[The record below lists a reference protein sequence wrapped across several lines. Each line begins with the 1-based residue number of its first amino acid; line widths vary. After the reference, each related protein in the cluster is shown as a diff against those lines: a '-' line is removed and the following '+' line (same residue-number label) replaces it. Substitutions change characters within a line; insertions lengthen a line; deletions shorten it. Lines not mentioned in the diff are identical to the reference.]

1 MTRPFRSLGLTIVL
15 ALSSVGLMAQR
26 PNNVDMQ
33 RAATIVARIV
43 RNTDTFQRN
52 LDQNAPANRRY
63 NDRTDIAFLVSDF
76 SDSISHLQDHVSRRI
91 ALTADVED
99 ALARASAIDRATRAN
114 RLNVTAGN
122 SWQTIRRDLDRLAT
136 MYDVAWDWNNTG
148 YTPVAP
154 PVDSYHRLS
163 GTYALDRSR
172 SDNAQTVADRATRT
186 LPASTRDRVN
196 QNLRARLEAPETIS
210 IDRNESRVTLAS
222 SSGQRITFDA
232 NGNPQTERDVNG
244 RSITTR
250 ATIYGDQIRVDTNGD
265 RGTDFTVTF
274 EPLNNGRDLRVTR
287 QLSSD
292 AMATNVT
299 STSIYR
305 KTSDQP
311 TWNLPDTRDNNR
323 NNYPPAN
330 YPPASYPGSSRSG
343 YGIPNGTRLI
353 ATMDS
358 PLDSNTIRD
367 GDRFT
372 LTVQSP
378 SEFDGAVIDG
388 IVSKTSSGGVLNRA
402 DMVLNFDRVRL
413 RNGQSYPF
421 SAILESV
428 RMPDGSNVKVNNE
441 GSIGGQGQ
449 NDQVITR
456 GAIGAALG
464 GIIGA
469 IAGGGKGAAI
479 GAVLGGAGGAS
490 TVFIEGRND
499 LQMPRGTELSLTV
512 TGGGGSE

>member
-1 MTRPFRSLGLTIVL
+1 MNRPLRSLGLTIVL

-26 PNNVDMQ
+26 PNNVDIQ
-33 RAATIVARIV
+33 RAATIVARIA
-43 RNTDTFQRN
+43 RNTDTLQRN
-52 LDQNAPANRRY
+52 VDQNAPVNRRY
-63 NDRTDIAFLVSDF
+63 NDRNDIGFLVSDF
-76 SDSISHLQDHVSRRI
+76 SDAVSHLRDHVSRRT

-99 ALARASAIDRATRAN
+99 VLARSSAVDRYMRAN
-114 RLNVTAGN
+114 RLNATAES
-122 SWQTIRRDLDRLAT
+122 SWQTIRRDLDTLAA

-154 PVDSYHRLS
+154 PVDSYHRLT
-163 GTYALDRSR
+163 GTYQLDRSR
-172 SDNAQTVADRATRT
+172 SDDAQTVIDRATRT
-186 LPASTRDRVN
+186 LPAGTRDRVS
-196 QNLRARLEAPETIS
+196 QNLRARLAAPETIS
-210 IDRNESRVTLAS
+210 IDRNEYNVTLAS

-250 ATIYGDQIRVDTNGD
+250 ATIYGDQVRVSTNGD
-265 RGTDFTVTF
+265 RGADFSVSF

-292 AMATNVT
+292 ALPNGVVAT
-299 STSIYR
+299 SMYR

-311 TWNLPDTRDNNR
+311 TWDLYDSRRDV
-323 NNYPPAN
+323 
-330 YPPASYPGSSRSG
+330 PASTYPRDVRSG
-343 YGIPNGTRLI
+343 YAIPNGTRLI
-353 ATMDS
+353 ARLDS

-372 LTVQSP
+372 VTVQSP

-388 IVSKTSSGGVLNRA
+388 VVSKSTSGNILNRA
-402 DMVLNFDRVRL
+402 NLVLNFDRVRL

-428 RMPDGSNVKVNNE
+428 RLPDGTSAKVDNE
-441 GSIGGQGQ
+441 GSIGGQS
-449 NDQVITR
+449 DQAITR

-499 LQMPRGTELSLTV
+499 LQMPRGTELSLTA
-512 TGGGGSE
+512 TGGGV